1 MDKFIKVYENALDLN
16 ICKTLINLFDIS
28 GFKEIISNRG
38 TPNFTQ
44 LNINQKN
51 PEQVASLSKITSKVL
66 GLYKKDFS

>member
-51 PEQVASLSKITSKVL
+51 PEQVTSLSKITSKVL
-66 GLYKKDFS
+66 